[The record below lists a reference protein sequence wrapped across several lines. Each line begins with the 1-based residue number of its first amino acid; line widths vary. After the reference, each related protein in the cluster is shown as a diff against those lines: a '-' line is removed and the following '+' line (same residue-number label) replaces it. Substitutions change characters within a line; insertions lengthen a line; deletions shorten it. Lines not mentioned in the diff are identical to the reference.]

1 MAKAEAEVESKPAQ
15 SGSDIPDDVSE
26 GAVQQAANGEVMD
39 DGVRR
44 ALKSRHLQMIALGGV
59 IGPGVSTSSRPR
71 HIKSHMHGVCNAND
85 KMFRLFTR
93 LASLFDTPV
102 PLVP

>member
-1 MAKAEAEVESKPAQ
+1 MHLFHLQLAYATWLQSYFILSTMAKAEAEVESKPAQ

-26 GAVQQAANGEVMD
+26 GAVQQAASGEVMD

-59 IGPGVSTSSRPR
+59 IGPGVSTS
-71 HIKSHMHGVCNAND
+71 
-85 KMFRLFTR
+85 
-93 LASLFDTPV
+93 
-102 PLVP
+102 